1 LASEHV
7 DDFVVPEPSRYSE
20 PISLADARSEM
31 DVLDR
36 RFVYFI
42 ALEDQHGKVLC
53 LRHDGDYGLVELDP
67 PLPAPRQ
74 PTFLRALDHSAPGDL
89 LAEEVTFSSPFAD
102 YHGRAECERRYL
114 LQRPHAA
121 PCRAGRVP
129 DHRSCRG
136 GLPPDGHGGAP
147 RHELPATAGMVA
159 RVGGGAEGD
168 AVMIR
173 RG

>member
-7 DDFVVPEPSRYSE
+7 DDFVVSEPSRYSE

-31 DVLDR
+31 DVLDH

-42 ALEDQHGKVLC
+42 ALEDQHGKALC

-67 PLPAPRQ
+67 PLPAPCQ

-102 YHGRAECERRYL
+102 YHGRADVIHL
-114 LQRPHAA
+114 LALVAHVLQTPSVTLFLRPYRVLRAA
-121 PCRAGRVP
+121 LDAMGRLLADAP
-129 DHRSCRG
+129 
-136 GLPPDGHGGAP
+136 LPS
-147 RHELPATAGMVA
+147 A
-159 RVGGGAEGD
+159 R
-168 AVMIR
+168 
-173 RG
+173 